1 MNRDEILAAVRALAQ
16 SQGLYGRILRALDGN
31 DEALEYLESL
41 NFKDSVDMVLY
52 FEC

>member
-1 MNRDEILAAVRALAQ
+1 MTASEILTAVKQLAQ
-16 SQGLYGRILRALDGN
+16 SQGFYGRILGVLESN
-31 DEALEYLESL
+31 TEALEYLEQL

>member
-1 MNRDEILAAVRALAQ
+1 MTAQEILAAVKQLSR
-16 SQGLYGRILRALDGN
+16 SQGLYGRIYQALDGN

-41 NFKDSVDMVLY
+41 NFTDTVDMVLY